1 MLKPTPL
8 TALATAG
15 LFAGCT
21 QTGGGNIPTPNL
33 AGPVDPS
40 ARAVFTLAVVPGSSV
55 EGCFLGDS
63 SMTRPIT
70 VTVRNDKALFESDG
84 GIHDELKRIR
94 PNVYAD
100 NFQVGFVEMK
110 IEADFSASPKRLY
123 VQTWDGTCKWAAT
136 AS

>member
-1 MLKPTPL
+1 MLKRTPL
-8 TALATAG
+8 AALAATG

-21 QTGGGNIPTPNL
+21 QTGGNIPTPNL
-33 AGPVDPS
+33 SGPADPA

-70 VTVRNDKALFESDG
+70 VTVSNDKALFQSDG

-94 PNVYAD
+94 PNVYSD

-110 IEADFSASPKRLY
+110 IEADFSSSPKRLY
-123 VQTWDGTCKWAAT
+123 VQTYDGTCKWAAT
-136 AS
+136 AP